1 MDELVLKLVT
11 KVNDAK
17 SSISS
22 MINLTKNLDNTT
34 SKTTQS
40 FDKMSNSTSKISE
53 SFKKPVKDIQDL
65 ENELKSLTKTYNK
78 ELDVFKY
85 GAGKNG
91 IAGYNPSYDPDLGK
105 IKTDAGQYKIVT
117 QQSLNEQLSR
127 INELQQAIDNFY
139 GKVEQEPSSN
149 IADKVSPKEI
159 DTKPLDDLK
168 KKTEDANKKLSKT
181 ASLFR
186 TIGNVS
192 KFVAT
197 KGFDVLKNK
206 FGGFSN
212 GFGKGITNNINQ
224 LKKLALGLIGV
235 RTAMS
240 VLTKAVN
247 SYLSFDSELQDSLT
261 NSWNTLGALLAPA
274 IEMVAHLFAMATNYV
289 AQFVNALTGINLV
302 ARANAKALETQA
314 KANMKANNAQRGL
327 LGMDEITNLPTESST
342 NPANQISIDD
352 SIKSF
357 KLFDDLLNDV
367 KNKDWHELGE
377 DIGDAIEDT
386 LSSINWDKIQKTAYN
401 VTYNFADFL
410 NGLFEVDWS
419 LLGGT
424 LSEVVNTWISFIGG
438 FVDKFSFIQLGVGLG
453 DALETFITD
462 INWEE
467 LGQNITKGLD
477 GLFQGILAF
486 LETTDWSKIGEG
498 LGDFIRNIDWGKL
511 LLDLIKILGALLKGI
526 GDFLAGFIASFY
538 KDLSD
543 ESKQSIINVMD
554 TIYDIINGAIQSF
567 VDLFR
572 IPMEFLGAI
581 FKDLIDGIKL
591 LLQGDLL
598 GAVKKIGKA
607 LVNAFILPLNIFI
620 TGLNIMLV
628 PLRAI
633 IVALGK
639 ATGNNWTMNDIRIP
653 TIPKLET
660 GTPNIETEGLYHLH
674 EGEMVVP
681 KRYNPNTNGY
691 NDGSDNKQI
700 IDLLVSLNSSMLEY
714 AERPINIS
722 MNGRQVA
729 EASYNDFQEVSRNR
743 NQSTAVTRS

>member
-1 MDELVLKLVT
+1 MQMDELVLKLVT

-53 SFKKPVKDIQDL
+53 SFKKPIDDIKDL

-127 INELQQAIDNFY
+127 INELQQAVDNFY

-186 TIGNVS
+186 AIGNAS

-206 FGGFSN
+206 FSGFSN

-235 RTAMS
+235 RTVMS
-240 VLTKAVN
+240 LLTKSVN
-247 SYLSFDSELQDSLT
+247 AYLSFDSELQDSLN
-261 NSWNTLGALLAPA
+261 NSWNMLGSLLAPA
-274 IEMVAHLFAMATNYV
+274 IELVAQAFATATNYIYR
-289 AQFVNALTGINLV
+289 FVQALTGIDLV
-302 ARANAKALETQA
+302 ARANAKAIETQA
-314 KANMKANNAQRGL
+314 KKTKALGDAQRGL
-327 LGMDEITNLPTESST
+327 LSMDEITNLPTESKGSV
-342 NPANQISIDD
+342 ANQIGIID
-352 SIKSF
+352 IKPDGMFNELIDAF
-357 KLFDDLLNDV
+357 KM
-367 KNKDWHELGE
+367 KDWHLAGE
-377 DIGDAIEDT
+377 IIGKGIT
-386 LSSINWDKIQKTAYN
+386 KGLRKINWDVIREGAEQAGHNIAT
-401 VTYNFADFL
+401 FL
-410 NGLFEVDWS
+410 NGLFELDWNTI
-419 LLGGT
+419 GT
-424 LSEVVNTWISFIGG
+424 TIANGINTAIDFAYG
-438 FVDKFSFIQLGVGLG
+438 FVNEF
-453 DALETFITD
+453 E
-462 INWEE
+462 
-467 LGQNITKGLD
+467 
-477 GLFQGILAF
+477 
-486 LETTDWSKIGEG
+486 
-498 LGDFIRNIDWGKL
+498 WGR
-511 LLDLIKILGALLKGI
+511 LGAGI
-526 GDFLAGFIASFY
+526 GDSITKFFETFDYNKLADSITKLAVGIF
-538 KDLSD
+538 DLARAALVHFD
-543 ESKQSIINVMD
+543 VEAFGN
-554 TIYDIINGAIQSF
+554 DIISFLERIDWQKIGTAFTKLLFEATFRAMQLGLVIFTRLGKDIRNMFEEKINKLGDRFGGAFGNGLKGALKGAI
-567 VDLFR
+567 
-572 IPMEFLGAI
+572 
-581 FKDLIDGIKL
+581 
-591 LLQGDLL
+591 
-598 GAVKKIGKA
+598 
-607 LVNAFILPLNIFI
+607 N
-620 TGLNIMLV
+620 
-628 PLRAI
+628 AI
-633 IVALGK
+633 IDMINKLTAGARGVMTIFGK
-639 ATGNNWTMNDIRIP
+639 ATGHTVMLDDYKIP
-653 TIPKLET
+653 RLAT
-660 GTPNIETEGLYHLH
+660 GTPNIESEGLYHLH

-681 KRYNPNTNGY
+681 KRYNPNTDGY
-691 NDGSDNKQI
+691 NNGADNKQI
-700 IDLLVSLNSSMLEY
+700 IDLLVSLNASMLEY

-729 EASYNDFQEVSRNR
+729 EASYNDFQEVGRNR